1 MVAADERAM
10 DPMSPSD
17 ARGSVT
23 HAVRTGPEGGTLRRF
38 SALDGI
44 RALAVLAVLLYHAG
58 IPGMGGGLLGVDV
71 FFVLSGFLI
80 TSLLCRELAASATI
94 RLGRFWAQRARRLLP
109 ALFVLVLGVAAYAY
123 AFRGTLD
130 LPAVRSDALST
141 LCYVA
146 NWHFIFSDQGYF
158 AQAAAPSPFLHTW
171 SLAVEEQYYLIWPLV
186 VLFVARRWGVSKV
199 ALAAAVGALA
209 SATTM
214 VVLSGLG
221 ASLDRLYYGTDT
233 RAQSLLL
240 GSFLG
245 AVGAHRGRDFAI
257 VPARWTTTD
266 RQRRLWVMPGLLGMA
281 FLAWAWHTLEGTNPF
296 LYRGGFLLVAVAAG
310 AVIVTVVTVP
320 ASALARVLSVAP
332 LVFVGRISY
341 GLYLYHWPLF
351 LVIDHAHTGLLGAP
365 LLAVR
370 LAATFSVAIASYY
383 LLEEP
388 IRTGRLFHGVRGLA
402 VTGAAALA
410 TTTALIVATVLP
422 LASAGAAPPDRPSK
436 PVPRLSAA
444 TVSSS
449 DTPIRFLLVGDS
461 VALTMGMGLGVDV
474 AQRYGVDFL
483 DEGALG
489 CDLDSVPVDLSDVPS
504 PPTPGC
510 LDWWSTWSTWE
521 SDFHPDVVGI
531 LIGRWEVSDH
541 LDNGQWVHV
550 GEPVWDAHLTAELDT
565 AVNIFSAG
573 GSKVIL
579 FTMPYVDP
587 SQEAADG
594 TPFSE
599 NDPARARA
607 FNAVLSSVARHRS
620 NEVTLVDVNRML
632 DPSGQ
637 YQAVVDGI
645 PARTSDGIHISVPGG
660 EWLQPQI
667 LPTVVA
673 LGRAARGQPAP
684 LAAAGGGHPKR
695 RSS

>member
-1 MVAADERAM
+1 MVVDYERAAS
-10 DPMSPSD
+10 PMSPS
-17 ARGSVT
+17 ASPGSESNDD
-23 HAVRTGPEGGTLRRF
+23 RPGGGSLRRF

-58 IPGMGGGLLGVDV
+58 ISWMGGGLLGVDV

-80 TSLLCRELAASATI
+80 TSLLCRELAATTTI
-94 RLGRFWAQRARRLLP
+94 RLGRFWGQRARRLLP

-130 LPAVRSDALST
+130 LSAVRSDALST
-141 LCYVA
+141 LLYVA

-171 SLAVEEQYYLIWPLV
+171 SLAVEEQYYLIWPLI
-186 VLFVARRWGVSKV
+186 VLFVARRWGASKV
-199 ALAAAVGALA
+199 AVAAVVGALA

-221 ASLDRLYYGTDT
+221 ASVDRLYYGTDT

-257 VPARWTTTD
+257 VPTRWTTTD
-266 RQRRLWVMPGLLGMA
+266 RQRRLWVVPGLMGVA
-281 FLAWAWHTLEGTNPF
+281 FLAWAWHALEGTNPF

-320 ASALARVLSVAP
+320 SSALARVLSVGP

-370 LAATFSVAIASYY
+370 LVATFSVATASYY

-410 TTTALIVATVLP
+410 TTAALIVATVLP
-422 LASAGAAPPDRPSK
+422 LASAGAAPPDRPTK
-436 PVPRLSAA
+436 AVPRLSAA
-444 TVSSS
+444 AVSSS

-474 AQRYGVDFL
+474 AQRYDVDFL

-489 CDLDSVPVDLSDVPS
+489 CDLDSVPVNLSGVVS

-521 SDFHPDVVGI
+521 ADFHPDVVGI

-541 LDNGQWVHV
+541 LYNGQWVHV
-550 GEPVWDAHLTAELDT
+550 GDPAWDAHLASELDT
-565 AVNIFSAG
+565 AINIFSSG

-599 NDPARARA
+599 NDPARAKA
-607 FNAVLSSVARHRS
+607 FNAVLAGVARRRS
-620 NEVTLVDVNRML
+620 KVATLVDVNRML

-637 YQAVVDGI
+637 YQAVVRGV

-673 LGRAARGQPAP
+673 LGHAARGEPAP
-684 LAAAGGGHPKR
+684 LAAAGSRTR
-695 RSS
+695 RSSS